1 MRLVPEGTAWT
12 RLPCR
17 STNEPHPSPRPAY
30 PTSNSVSVFRKLN
43 FAPQEWEVT
52 Q

>member
-17 STNEPHPSPRPAY
+17 STNEPHPSPHSALSY
-30 PTSNSVSVFRKLN
+30 AESCELFRKLN
-43 FAPQEWEVT
+43 FAPQEWEDL

>member
-1 MRLVPEGTAWT
+1 MRLVPEGTVRT

-17 STNEPHPSPRPAY
+17 ATNEPHPPAVPPYRP
-30 PTSNSVSVFRKLN
+30 PNPVSVFRKLN
-43 FAPQEWEVT
+43 FASQEWEVT

>member
-1 MRLVPEGTAWT
+1 MRLVPEGTART

-17 STNEPHPSPRPAY
+17 ATNEPHPPAVPPY
-30 PTSNSVSVFRKLN
+30 PGSRAVGVFRKLN
-43 FAPQEWEVT
+43 FASQEWEIT

>member
-17 STNEPHPSPRPAY
+17 STNEPHPSPRPALSY
-30 PTSNSVSVFRKLN
+30 VEPCGVFRKLN